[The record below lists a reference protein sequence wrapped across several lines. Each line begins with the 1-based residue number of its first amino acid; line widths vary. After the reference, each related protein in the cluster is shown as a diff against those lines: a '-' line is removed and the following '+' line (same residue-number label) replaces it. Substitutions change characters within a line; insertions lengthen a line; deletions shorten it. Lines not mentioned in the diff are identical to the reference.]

1 MFSEPVRNKSGYYE
15 IRWSE
20 HDAKAKRSRSRSQS
34 CGTKNK
40 REAVAFREHFIKS
53 QGVIAAATT
62 AWTVQ
67 DVLDAYERR
76 HLMAKSAGSV
86 NALYV
91 IKREL
96 GPLDVADLTED
107 VIDAFRD
114 KRLLS
119 VTSGTVRR
127 ELNALKASLNWAASR
142 RRSPAIL
149 YGVDLPTIDL
159 PADNPP
165 RTNYLSQSEEER
177 MFALAAARAS
187 NNDIFPRRRIGLF
200 LTIALETAARAG
212 AIRGL
217 TWDRVDFTSGLID
230 FRDPSKV
237 ITKKKRVP
245 VPISARLRP
254 VLEEAYR
261 RRDVGNNFVLGH
273 AGSVRKPFV
282 KFCSD
287 HGFNCTIHDLRRTW
301 ATLRVAWGA
310 PIEKVAAVLGD
321 SIEVTT
327 RHYAQF
333 GPGYAADV
341 MDLRGST
348 AA

>member
-15 IRWSE
+15 VRWSE
-20 HDAKAKRSRSRSQS
+20 PDAKAKRSRSRSLS

-62 AWTVQ
+62 SWTVQ
-67 DVLDAYERR
+67 EILDAYERR
-76 HLMAKSAGSV
+76 HLRAGSV

-91 IKREL
+91 IRREL
-96 GPLDVADLTED
+96 GPLDVGDLTED

-127 ELNALKASLNWAASR
+127 ELNALKAGLNWAASR

-165 RTNYLSQSEEER
+165 RTNYLSETEEER
-177 MFALAAARAS
+177 MFALAVARAS

-261 RRDVGNNFVLGH
+261 RRDVNNNFVLEH
-273 AGSVRKPFV
+273 AGSVRNPFV
-282 KFCSD
+282 KFCDD
-287 HGFNCTIHDLRRTW
+287 HGFDCTIHDLRRTW
-301 ATLRVAWGA
+301 ATLRVKWGA

-321 SIEVTT
+321 TIEVTT
-327 RHYAQF
+327 KHYAQF

-341 MDLRGST
+341 MDLRG
-348 AA
+348 AAVA